1 MATEE
6 HTIDYAMEVYLKCT
20 EFIDCDTNSVR
31 EKAEALTHGLETVRE
46 KADGCLSEQHQRP
59 VTV

>member
-31 EKAEALTHGLETVRE
+31 EKAEALTHGLETVRLLPSFYDE
-46 KADGCLSEQHQRP
+46 KA
-59 VTV
+59 